1 MRLGG
6 GEPAGGGGNPNGPGG
21 PHNGQG
27 NPYAGGRRPEGGDPS
42 WPEHHDVEIFSGF
55 RMSLWSLGVAP
66 AVIAC
71 IVLALAGFG
80 SVEITEYGL
89 LENFVT
95 RSVKVQPFQSGRYWV
110 GPWSRFIKFPAVVK
124 TIQFS
129 DDKLQAD
136 LGMDEQGDPML
147 RSRTSDGLDVSIELS
162 FQYQL
167 NSTSLFDLYT
177 TLGAAEDFHQTFVRV
192 AIDRLTE
199 IATLY
204 TANEFFVER
213 TRIGK
218 DMEQKLRKD
227 FQDGLFSTVFS
238 FQLRS
243 VSLPA
248 QFEKAIQR
256 TEVQKQ
262 DLHVA
267 KAEQQSTNVS
277 LQTKLM
283 QATRRVKIRK
293 NKGEAYSQSKMLANA
308 ADVKQY
314 VTAQEKIA
322 DSYSDVLR
330 ALDSKEDN
338 LLAYVQAR
346 ALRDHRSDKT
356 TLGLS
361 LPSLR
366 SLAN

>member
-6 GEPAGGGGNPNGPGG
+6 GDSGGEGGNP
-21 PHNGQG
+21 NGQG
-27 NPYAGGRRPEGGDPS
+27 NPYAGGRRPGGGEPS
-42 WPEHHDVEIFSGF
+42 WSEHDDEIFRGF
-55 RMSLWSLGVAP
+55 RMSLCSLGVAP
-66 AVIAC
+66 VVILS
-71 IVLALAGFG
+71 IVLAFAGFG

-95 RSVKVQPFQSGRYWV
+95 RSVQEKPFQSGRYWV
-110 GPWSRFIKFPAVVK
+110 GPWNRFIKFPAVVK

-136 LGMDEQGDPML
+136 LEMDEQGDPML

-167 NSTSLFDLYT
+167 NSTFLFALYT
-177 TLGAAEDFHQTFVRV
+177 TLGAATDFHQTFVRV

-227 FQDGLFSTVFS
+227 FQGELFSTVFS

-243 VSLPA
+243 VQLPA
-248 QFEKAIQR
+248 EFEKAIQR

-283 QATRRVKIRK
+283 QANRRVKIRK
-293 NKGEAYSQSKMLANA
+293 NRGEAYSQSKMLANA

-314 VTAQEKIA
+314 IAAQEKIA
-322 DSYSDVLR
+322 DSYSGVLK

-338 LLAYVQAR
+338 FLAYVQAR

-361 LPSLR
+361 LPNLR